1 MNKKFTIF
9 LVIAIAI
16 IIGIGGYLYFSSKN
30 KNSEEPSYETS
41 RTSTNENSQSNTS
54 SNNATSND
62 TTSSNTASNNT
73 TNQNTSENITSPEAL
88 EPETKTE
95 VKETEIA
102 SFTTKIYSKNDSD
115 RQNNLTVSCSTLNDT
130 IVENGSTFSFC
141 GTLGKTSDNKGYEKA
156 TVFKDGKEVE
166 AMGGG
171 ICQVSSTLY
180 NAIKKVPNIDIV
192 ERHNHS
198 GEVYYVPEGQDAAVA
213 YGTYD
218 FKFTNNSGNSLKI
231 KAKNTKNNVT
241 IKILKLE

>member
-156 TVFKDGKEVE
+156 TVFKDGKIYELWAVVF
-166 AMGGG
+166 AKL
-171 ICQVSSTLY
+171 VALY
-180 NAIKKVPNIDIV
+180 IMLLKKYLILILLKDTIIV
-192 ERHNHS
+192 
-198 GEVYYVPEGQDAAVA
+198 
-213 YGTYD
+213 
-218 FKFTNNSGNSLKI
+218 
-231 KAKNTKNNVT
+231 AKSIMFQRGKMQQWLMELM
-241 IKILKLE
+241 ILNLPIILVIL